1 MYLKKSSIKLQYIF
15 LSVQYLFVCI
25 YMDTNAEHTHAAF
38 FLRYLYSNE
47 HLNIFKILKRDIS
60 RFVFHCSL
68 SLSLFASAFFV
79 SVLRKQQV
87 HIGTLLHSHSSLPK
101 YPCTHN
107 KHTPEETR
115 RTHLRVQ
122 FERIQKQH
130 HRPFPF
136 SQEVKFINRIC
147 IHFHTILHHMGNG
160 RTGKDCNETNAMPTK
175 LIRHSLGSID

>member
-1 MYLKKSSIKLQYIF
+1 MYLKFKKSPKLNCNTFFFQCSIF
-15 LSVQYLFVCI
+15 LCAFIWIQTQNI
-25 YMDTNAEHTHAAF
+25 PMQQF

-60 RFVFHCSL
+60 RFAFHCSL

-115 RTHLRVQ
+115 RTHLRV
-122 FERIQKQH
+122 
-130 HRPFPF
+130 
-136 SQEVKFINRIC
+136 
-147 IHFHTILHHMGNG
+147 
-160 RTGKDCNETNAMPTK
+160 
-175 LIRHSLGSID
+175 